1 MAQVFGRSADTWLRA
16 IALVVAVIVVATLVG
31 GWMALHSPWTTEV
44 GATPPQPVPF
54 SHRHHAGELKID
66 CRYCHYTVET
76 ESVAGWPTSELCM
89 TCHSQLWTEA
99 DMLEPLRTSF
109 TTGEPLRWS
118 RIVDLP
124 EFVYFDHGVHVS
136 NGVGCASCHG
146 RIDTMAMTYQAEAL
160 TMSFCLDCHRDPAP
174 HLRPLDAVTDMAWKP
189 PENQDVIGRTF
200 MEARDVH
207 PDRLTDCY
215 TCHR

>member
-1 MAQVFGRSADTWLRA
+1 MAQVFGKSADTWLRT
-16 IALVVAVIVVATLVG
+16 IALVVAVIACATLVG
-31 GWMALHSPWTTEV
+31 GWMALHSPWVTEV
-44 GATPPQPVPF
+44 GQVPPQPVPF
-54 SHRHHAGELKID
+54 SHRHHAGELQID

-76 ESVAGWPTSELCM
+76 EDVAGWPTSELCM

-109 TTGEPLRWS
+109 TTGAPLRWS

-146 RIDTMAMTYQAEAL
+146 RVDTMAMTYQAKAL

-174 HLRPLDAVTDMAWKP
+174 HLRPRDAVTDMAWMP

-200 MEARDVH
+200 MKARGIH